1 MFKFLF
7 NIFIFGILLFSNV
20 YAEVISKIEI
30 NGNSR
35 ITDEY
40 ILIFSEISTDEEI
53 NSDDLN
59 ISLKKLYQ
67 TGYFEDV
74 KFNLKNSVLNITVI
88 ENPIIQTLI
97 IDGIKAKKIKDPLI
111 QIINLKSRSSFSEN
125 LIKKDEILILNFL
138 EDLGYYNAKIT
149 FYLEKLENN
158 LVNLT
163 YKINTGE
170 KARISKISF
179 IGDTN
184 FKNSKL
190 KSIILSEEYK
200 FWKFISGK
208 KFLNKKLIDFDKRL
222 LTNFYLNKGFYNIDV
237 NSSFANYLGDNNF
250 ELIYNISPGNKSYF
264 NEFILNLPS
273 DYDRNNFLILES
285 LFKTLKGKPYSIAA
299 IDKILKTIDKL
310 TLNKQYEFLNAS
322 VDESILDNL
331 INVSFNITETE
342 KFYVEKI
349 NILGNNITRED
360 VIRNQLIVDEG
371 DPFNYILHNRSIN
384 NLKSLNFFRSVES
397 EVKKGTDERLKI
409 INIEVE
415 EKPTGEISAGAG
427 VGTSG
432 ETLAFSVV
440 ESNFLGRGIKFG
452 SDLEFSAESLR
463 GLISI
468 ENPNYQ
474 GSNRSINATLESTV
488 SDNLSTYGYKN
499 TKTGFALGTGTEYF
513 ENLFVRTGLSV
524 YQETIK
530 TDATASA
537 NMQKQKGS
545 YFDGYFNY
553 TLDYDLRDQKFE
565 TTEGYRSVFSQNIPL
580 VSENYSLVNKY
591 DYKYYLGWWNDNVA
605 TFGLYGAAV
614 NSLTGKNVKLSER
627 LFLPSRKLRG
637 FELGKIGPI
646 DGTDYIGGNFA
657 SSINLSTTIK
667 QVLPNSQNVDFVL
680 FFDAANIWSVDY
692 SSSID
697 DSDAIRSSA
706 GVGIDWLTPIGPLN
720 FSLSQPLSKASTD
733 KTETFRFN
741 LGTTF

>member
-7 NIFIFGILLFSNV
+7 NTIIFGILLFSNA
-20 YAEVISKIEI
+20 YSEVISKIEI

-40 ILIFSEISTDEEI
+40 ILIFSEIATDKEI
-53 NSDDLN
+53 NTDDLN

-88 ENPIIQTLI
+88 ENPIIQTFI
-97 IDGIKAKKIKDPLI
+97 IEGVKAKKIKDPLF

-138 EDLGYYNAKIT
+138 ENLGYYNAKIS

-163 YKINTGE
+163 YKINIGD

-179 IGDTN
+179 VGDTN

-190 KSIILSEEYK
+190 KSVILSEEYK
-200 FWKFISGK
+200 FWKLISGK

-222 LTNFYLNKGFYNIDV
+222 LTNFYLNKGFYNINV

-250 ELIYNISPGNKSYF
+250 ELIYNISSGKKSYF
-264 NEFILNLPS
+264 NKFTLNLPS
-273 DYDRNNFLILES
+273 DYERNNFLILEN
-285 LFKTLKGKPYSIAA
+285 LFKKLKGKPYSITA
-299 IDKILKTIDKL
+299 IDKILKTIDKI
-310 TLNKQYEFLNAS
+310 TLNEQYEFLNAS

-342 KFYVEKI
+342 KSYVEKI

-409 INIEVE
+409 INIEIE

-440 ESNFLGRGIKFG
+440 EGNFLGRGIKFG

-513 ENLFVRTGLSV
+513 ENLFVRTGFSV

-537 NMQKQKGS
+537 NIQKQKGS

-565 TTEGYRSVFSQNIPL
+565 TTDGYRSVFSQKIPL
-580 VSENYSLVNKY
+580 VSENYSLVNRY
-591 DYKYYLGWWNDNVA
+591 DYKHYLGWWNDNVA

-667 QVLPNSQNVDFVL
+667 QVMPNSQNVDFVI

-692 SSSID
+692 SSSIN

-706 GVGIDWLTPIGPLN
+706 GIAIDWLTPIGPLN